1 MGLAVVNE
9 QEKQHYLLFSAVS
22 CKNFMHKTNPRM
34 HTLCNNCHHEK
45 IEEAVVEV
53 DEEAVEMV
61 EEVEEEVVDVVVVE
75 VRILHF
81 SISCFLSFS

>member
-1 MGLAVVNE
+1 M
-9 QEKQHYLLFSAVS
+9 
-22 CKNFMHKTNPRM
+22 
-34 HTLCNNCHHEK
+34 
-45 IEEAVVEV
+45 VEV